1 MSTQINNTMSLE
13 GIAIKKAMAVGHKN
27 PRECKKHQD
36 CLYADGADRGIV
48 DYKVI
53 ESSDIISNNIRVEDV
68 DQQWCKDYLYP
79 LMQRQAKQKP
89 ESLGLDYPILVTQR
103 DDKYEI
109 VSGHNRRWA
118 MTNLAKKTKI
128 PVFLIDN
135 RGTRVQKL
143 IGKIKA
149 GSKSD
154 NDNRDYKMI
163 DIALHFQQFEAAGGL
178 SDVSNSTLTRSE
190 FESFMDK
197 THPNAFIH
205 PSPRTKIFN
214 MWRRRNTKE
223 LSIHITW
230 DKDFYNSVL
239 TRNGYP
245 PNYYLNDR
253 NVKKEHGKLSNVC
266 TKRKCFVT
274 HTIHDHVSL
283 RTTLFE
289 LQERCLQKD
298 FQNTYS
304 SYSIHLV
311 VKLKN
316 IPSNE
321 VDLSVMQ
328 REYLKICETTNKV
341 LQNCKSS
348 LPLLETIIFPARLK
362 SQGKKDTVFTLNKK
376 TGKFQ

>member
-1 MSTQINNTMSLE
+1 MSAQNNNTMSLE
-13 GIAIKKAMAVGHKN
+13 DIAIKKAVAHGHRN

-36 CLYADGADRGIV
+36 CLYASGADRKIL

-53 ESSDIISNNIRVEDV
+53 ESSNIISNNIRVEDV
-68 DQQWCKDYLYP
+68 DQQFCRDYLFP
-79 LMQRQAKQKP
+79 LIQRKEKQYP
-89 ESLGLDYPILVTQR
+89 ESLGLDYPILATQR

-109 VSGHNRRWA
+109 VSGHNRRWSL
-118 MTNLAKKTKI
+118 TNLAKKTKI
-128 PVFLIDN
+128 PIFLIDN

-178 SDVSNSTLTRSE
+178 SDVSDSIQTRLE
-190 FESFMDK
+190 FESFMEE

-214 MWRRRNTKE
+214 MWRRRNSKAI
-223 LSIHITW
+223 SIHIPW

-239 TRNGYP
+239 ARNGYP
-245 PNYYLNDR
+245 SNYYLNDR
-253 NVKKEHGKLSNVC
+253 NVKKEHGKLGNIC

-289 LQERCLQKD
+289 LQEKFLQEE
-298 FQNTYS
+298 FQKTYS
-304 SYSIHLV
+304 SFSLHLV

-321 VDLSVMQ
+321 VDLSVIQ
-328 REYLKICETTNKV
+328 REYLQICETTNKV
-341 LQNCKSS
+341 LQNCKTP

-362 SQGKKDTVFTLNKK
+362 SQGRKDTIFTLNKK
-376 TGKFQ
+376 TGKYE

>member
-1 MSTQINNTMSLE
+1 MSAQNNNTMSLE
-13 GIAIKKAMAVGHKN
+13 DIAIKKAIAHGHRN
-27 PRECKKHQD
+27 PRECQKHQD
-36 CLYADGADRGIV
+36 CLYASGADRRIL

-53 ESSDIISNNIRVEDV
+53 ESSDIISNNIRVNDV

-79 LMQRQAKQKP
+79 LMQRKEKDSP

-103 DDKYEI
+103 DYKYEI
-109 VSGHNRRWA
+109 VSGHNRRWSI
-118 MTNLAKKTKI
+118 TNLAKGTKI

-135 RGTRVQKL
+135 RGTLIQKL
-143 IGKIKA
+143 FGKIKA

-163 DIALHFQQFEAAGGL
+163 DVALQFQQFEAAGGL
-178 SDVSNSTLTRSE
+178 TDVSDSALTRAE
-190 FESFMDK
+190 FENFMD
-197 THPNAFIH
+197 TAHPNAFIH
-205 PSPRTKIFN
+205 PGPRTKIFN
-214 MWRRRNTKE
+214 MWRQRNSKTI
-223 LSIHITW
+223 SIHITW

-245 PNYYLNDR
+245 SNYYLNDR
-253 NVKKEHGKLSNVC
+253 NVKKEHSKLSNVC

-289 LQERCLQKD
+289 LQEKFLQKE
-298 FQNTYS
+298 FQKTYS
-304 SYSIHLV
+304 SFSLHLV

-321 VDLSVMQ
+321 VDLSIMQ
-328 REYLKICETTNKV
+328 REYLQICETTNKV
-341 LQNCKSS
+341 LQNCKSQ
-348 LPLLETIIFPARLK
+348 LPLLETIIFPARLT